1 MRAWF
6 RVSRL
11 GFRVRVWRLGFGVQ
25 GLGLRVE
32 GLVLV
37 RRIFAWSP
45 DVEAFRVRVQC
56 LGFKLQGLALK
67 VYASGFS
74 V

>member
-1 MRAWF
+1 LAF
-6 RVSRL
+6 RVWGS
-11 GFRVRVWRLGFGVQ
+11 GF
-25 GLGLRVE
+25 RVE